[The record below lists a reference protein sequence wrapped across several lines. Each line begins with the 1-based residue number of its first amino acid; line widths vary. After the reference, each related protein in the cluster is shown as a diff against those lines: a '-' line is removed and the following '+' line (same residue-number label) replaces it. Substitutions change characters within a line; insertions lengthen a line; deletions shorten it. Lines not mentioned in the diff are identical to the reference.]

1 MIQRGAIAR
10 RLNSNRLWTGG
21 AVCVAA
27 LVGLP
32 VVVVLGALFLPASE
46 NWTHLTET
54 VLADYVVNTV
64 GLMVL
69 TGVLAGFLGVAT
81 AWVCSMGDFP
91 GRKAFSW
98 LLVLPLAAPGYV
110 IAYVY
115 TDLLEYAGPVQSL
128 LRSMTG
134 WQAQDY
140 YFPAIRSLP
149 GAALVLGLVLYPYV
163 YLLCRATFVTQAGAY
178 MDAARVHNAGP
189 WRAFFRVA
197 LPTARPALAGG
208 LALVLMET
216 VADYGVVEYFGVSTF
231 TTGIFRAWYGLGDRT
246 AALKLAADLFVI
258 VALLVLL
265 ERLGRRGRVSNPVS
279 RSHPGQR
286 NRYRGARAW
295 LAVGLCSIPV
305 VLGLLL
311 PLGILVFYAVTVGD
325 PLWGRSFSA
334 LVTNTFT
341 VAGIAALATTALAL
355 WLVYGERLS
364 NGRVTLVAGRIGTLG
379 YALPGAVVAIGV
391 LVPLARLDILLADAI
406 RDHTS
411 WRPALYLT
419 GSVFALLIAYC
430 VRFIT
435 VAYNSCQSGM
445 EKIHLRMDDVGR
457 SLGAGPGRLLKEIHL
472 PLMAPSVA
480 SAVLLVFI
488 DVVKELP
495 ATLILRPFNFE
506 TLATRVFR
514 LASDE
519 QLPQAST
526 AALCIVLLGLVPA
539 ILLSLRIRRRQ

>member
-1 MIQRGAIAR
+1 M
-10 RLNSNRLWTGG
+10 
-21 AVCVAA
+21 
-27 LVGLP
+27 GLP
-32 VVVVLGALFLPASE
+32 IVVVLGALFLPASE
-46 NWTHLTET
+46 NWAHITET
-54 VLADYVVNTV
+54 VLLDYTFNTAALMAMT
-64 GLMVL
+64 GLIAAVL
-69 TGVLAGFLGVAT
+69 GIST
-81 AWVCSMGDFP
+81 AWVCTMGDFP
-91 GRKAFSW
+91 GRKFFSW
-98 LLVLPLAAPGYV
+98 MLVLPLAAPGYV

-128 LRSMTG
+128 LRDATG

-140 YFPAIRSLP
+140 FFPAIRSLP
-149 GAALVLGLVLYPYV
+149 GAAIVLGLVLYPYV

-189 WRAFFRVA
+189 WRAFISVA
-197 LPTARPALAGG
+197 LPTARPAIAGG

-231 TTGIFRAWYGLGDRT
+231 TTGIFRAWYSLGDRT
-246 AALKLAADLFVI
+246 AALKLAADLFII
-258 VALLVLL
+258 VALLVLM
-265 ERLGRRGRVSNPVS
+265 ERLGRRGTVSNPVS
-279 RSHPGQR
+279 RNHPGQR
-286 NRYRGARAW
+286 SRYSGVRAW
-295 LAVGLCSIPV
+295 FAVALCGVPVLLGLC
-305 VLGLLL
+305 L
-311 PLGILVFYAVTVGD
+311 PLGILLYYAITVGD
-325 PLWGRSFSA
+325 PLWGRSFGE
-334 LVTNTFT
+334 LFTNTFS
-341 VAGIAALATTALAL
+341 VAGVAALITTMLAL

-364 NGRVTLVAGRIGTLG
+364 GGRITMIAGRVGTLG
-379 YALPGAVVAIGV
+379 YALPGAVVAIGI
-391 LVPLARLDILLADAI
+391 LVPLARLDIFLADAI

-445 EKIHLRMDDVGR
+445 EKIHGRVDDVGR
-457 SLGAGPGRLLKEIHL
+457 SLGAGPWRLLREIHL
-472 PLMAPSVA
+472 PLMAPAVA

-526 AALCIVLLGLVPA
+526 AAVCIVLLGLVPA
-539 ILLSLRIRRRQ
+539 VLLSLQIRRRE